1 MSTRG
6 RNTLFL
12 RQTAALTQSLRP
24 PASTANNGDE
34 ALYPNLIG
42 TYGKGLLHS
51 QVGEVDLPSYRSML
65 HALTT
70 QNHADFTNILLGYGR
85 KLVNPGASFAYDLVG
100 GDPHTFSIP
109 LPPAFSSAR
118 AAADMVELY
127 WQALERD
134 VPFAQWSTSPIMAN
148 AAAELNKL
156 SGYQGPRDANG
167 QVTAANVFRGTASGC
182 LSGPYMSRTGY
193 ALDSG
198 SPYR

>member
-1 MSTRG
+1 M
-6 RNTLFL
+6 
-12 RQTAALTQSLRP
+12 
-24 PASTANNGDE
+24 
-34 ALYPNLIG
+34 IG

-127 WQALERD
+127 WQAL
-134 VPFAQWSTSPIMAN
+134 A
-148 AAAELNKL
+148 
-156 SGYQGPRDANG
+156 RDAPFFPDTRGRATPTARSLRRTCFAG
-167 QVTAANVFRGTASGC
+167 QHRGA
-182 LSGPYMSRTGY
+182 
-193 ALDSG
+193 
-198 SPYR
+198 